1 MQMLVARRLWRRLLG
16 RPIPMRGTTYWQ
28 NPAGFEWRNGLIF
41 KARRKGRTVASIAKQ
56 HGISGPRVSQ
66 IIKDYERNHGG

>member
-1 MQMLVARRLWRRLLG
+1 MAEASGQADPDAWNHLLA
-16 RPIPMRGTTYWQ
+16 

-41 KARRKGRTVASIAKQ
+41 KARRKGRTVATIAKQ

>member
-1 MQMLVARRLWRRLLG
+1 MQMLVAQRLWRRLLG
-16 RPIPMRGTTYWQ
+16 RPTPINGAAYWQ
-28 NPAGFEWRNGLIF
+28 DPAGFKWRNGLIF
-41 KARRKGRTVASIAKQ
+41 KARRKGQTVASIAKQ

>member
-1 MQMLVARRLWRRLLG
+1 MQMLVAQRL
-16 RPIPMRGTTYWQ
+16 
-28 NPAGFEWRNGLIF
+28 WRNGLIF